1 LRSLAEPD
9 AALSSNSVRYTIT
22 VEPDPSEAYSG
33 ARPVRATIE
42 ADGKDEALDRA
53 ETAYRRLYPELRQ
66 LRSNVVR
73 HRPHS

>member
-1 LRSLAEPD
+1 LRSLNEPD
-9 AALSSNSVRYTIT
+9 AALSSNNVRYTIT
-22 VEPDPSEAYSG
+22 VEPDPSEAYPG

-53 ETAYRRLYPELRQ
+53 ETAYRRLYPEVRQ

-73 HRPHS
+73 HRPPI